1 MILITPHEGECIC
14 QKRPRVTA
22 CGLFLFHDFLTNINI
37 IYVSH
42 EIVCRRWGVIRV
54 NFISSHLHST
64 TAKNL
69 IETTIAMYDP
79 NTSYNTISVTQIVDC
94 VAACVMTKGLQR
106 AIEDFECMQNILS
119 GLPVWNQV
127 KKRVDIIFANER
139 KRLEDV
145 ELARARAAAPNVYQV
160 LQPAQNN
167 VNMNN
172 TTFTGPMYEVK
183 DNEEVNLGGQT
194 NG

>member
-1 MILITPHEGECIC
+1 
-14 QKRPRVTA
+14 
-22 CGLFLFHDFLTNINI
+22 
-37 IYVSH
+37 
-42 EIVCRRWGVIRV
+42 
-54 NFISSHLHST
+54 
-64 TAKNL
+64 
-69 IETTIAMYDP
+69 MYDP

-127 KKRVDIIFANER
+127 KKRVDLIFANER

-167 VNMNN
+167 INMNN

-183 DNEEVNLGGQT
+183 DNEEVNLGGKT